1 MPAALASLLLLAPSG
16 KAASAHELAGAARDA
31 AAARADAAAAR
42 PQLGPGFGPARTQPH
57 LVYVLIDDLGFNDD
71 WDRSPDLAW
80 PNVAQLAREGLS
92 LEHFYTQPLC
102 TPTRGAL
109 MSGRWP
115 VRLGLQ
121 DGVIEGGEN
130 YGLPLEEVTL
140 AEKLKEVGYHCY
152 GVGKWVRALLLRL
165 LWLRLRL

>member
-1 MPAALASLLLLAPSG
+1 MPAALTSLLFAAAPSVM
-16 KAASAHELAGAARDA
+16 SAQAGAA
-31 AAARADAAAAR
+31 
-42 PQLGPGFGPARTQPH
+42 PARTQPH

-80 PNVAQLAREGLS
+80 PNVARLAREGLS

-152 GVGKWVRALLLRL
+152 GVGKWVRAPAGSRCCLLLLLLRL
-165 LWLRLRL
+165 LWL